1 MAYGQRPG
9 QIEGFDFLALIAIGI
24 LVLSAAHLT
33 GVIDRLAFDIPRVD
47 LGSQIVAL
55 TTGRSPVAAGF
66 AASRDRGH
74 RVRPGETLG
83 KIAAR
88 YRVTPSELIQYNRLA
103 NPDRIEP
110 GDVIRIPPQ
119 GARARRIDAISQVAT
134 PGSALGLGELI
145 DYWLSGSEGTA
156 APAAP
161 DPALAAVAPEVS
173 NPWGTG
179 EELLAMA
186 EADLRA
192 ARFEEALVAARA
204 ALRFLDANSDIED
217 DTRRAR
223 VEIALA
229 TVYTALGRPQSARR
243 HFRRALAAD
252 PGFQLDPAETSPKV
266 LQAFEAARQES
277 TG

>member
-9 QIEGFDFLALIAIGI
+9 GIEGFDFVALIAIGI
-24 LVLSAAHLT
+24 LVFSAAHLT
-33 GVIDRLAFDIPRVD
+33 GVIDRLAFDIPRID
-47 LGSQIVAL
+47 LAAQIAAW
-55 TTGRSPVAAGF
+55 TTGQRRAVAGW

-74 RVRPGETLG
+74 RVRAGETLG

-88 YRVTPSELIQYNRLA
+88 YRVKPSELIEYNQLA

-119 GARARRIDAISQVAT
+119 GARARRIDAVSRVAT
-134 PGSALGLGELI
+134 PEPAVGLGELI
-145 DYWLSGSEGTA
+145 DHWLAGSEGTGA
-156 APAAP
+156 APAAA
-161 DPALAAVAPEVS
+161 DPALAAAPAAEVR

-204 ALRFLDANSDIED
+204 ALRFLDANPDVAD
-217 DTRRAR
+217 AARRAR

-229 TVYTALGRPQSARR
+229 TVYTALDREQRARR

-266 LQAFEAARQES
+266 LQAFEAAR
-277 TG
+277 